1 MDKPNYSPDFKWIDK
16 ISNLLDSKFKIPGTR
31 FRFGLD
37 PILGL
42 FPGVGDMTTFTISSM
57 LIVTMAKKGVSEKVI
72 VLMILNVVIDTI
84 FGAIPILGNVYDFF
98 FKANE
103 RNVRLLKKHYQ
114 EGKYQGSGKGII
126 IFTLISLVVI
136 FFVLAFFIF
145 KLIALIFNWLAETF

>member
-57 LIVTMAKKGVSEKVI
+57 LIMTMAKKGVSEKVI

-84 FGAIPILGNVYDFF
+84 FGAIPILGNIFDFF

>member
-84 FGAIPILGNVYDFF
+84 FGAIPILGNIFDFF